1 MTRDRSGMV
10 VRGGDFGRCGGHVP
24 CVDMGSLPRNRMV
37 SEHRDIS
44 ARSYGCKE
52 EDGGGPIAV

>member
-1 MTRDRSGMV
+1 MV
-10 VRGGDFGRCGGHVP
+10 VRGGEFGRCGPHVP
-24 CVDMGSLPRNRMV
+24 LWIQGVCNGNRMV
-37 SEHRDIS
+37 SAHRDIS